1 MTTHHNFLERD
12 IITVNFDPSVRTEI
26 KKRRPAIVIS
36 KNGYNK
42 GHSQVI
48 VCPITSTTKD
58 SFFFGSID
66 CPVIQDIL
74 KPGSKVNTSQVFTLD
89 VTPGSTRNPLK
100 IGQLVSKEFLNILQ
114 FVMLNFNHLTD

>member
-26 KKRRPAIVIS
+26 KKRRPAIVIN

-48 VCPITSTTKD
+48 ACPITSTTKD
-58 SFFFGSID
+58 SFFLVPLIA
-66 CPVIQDIL
+66 PVIQGIL
-74 KPGSKVNTSQVFTLD
+74 KPGSKVNTSQVFRCN
-89 VTPGSTRNPLK
+89 TRVNKKSFKNWSAGIKRIFEYFAVCYAKFQSP
-100 IGQLVSKEFLNILQ
+100 N
-114 FVMLNFNHLTD
+114 

>member
-1 MTTHHNFLERD
+1 M
-12 IITVNFDPSVRTEI
+12 
-26 KKRRPAIVIS
+26 
-36 KNGYNK
+36 
-42 GHSQVI
+42 I

-58 SFFFGSID
+58 SFFLVPLIA
-66 CPVIQDIL
+66 PVIQGIL

-89 VTPGSTRNPLK
+89 ITPGSTRNPLK

>member
-58 SFFFGSID
+58 SFFLVPLIA
-66 CPVIQDIL
+66 PVIQGIL

-100 IGQLVSKEFLNILQ
+100 IGQLVTKEFLNILQ

>member
-66 CPVIQDIL
+66 CPRYSRHF
-74 KPGSKVNTSQVFTLD
+74 KTW
-89 VTPGSTRNPLK
+89 
-100 IGQLVSKEFLNILQ
+100 
-114 FVMLNFNHLTD
+114 

>member
-12 IITVNFDPSVRTEI
+12 IITVNFDPSVGTEI

-58 SFFFGSID
+58 SFFLVPLIA
-66 CPVIQDIL
+66 PVIQGIL

-89 VTPGSTRNPLK
+89 VTPGSTRVYPFKTWKSTVKQGLEMFDK
-100 IGQLVSKEFLNILQ
+100 GV
-114 FVMLNFNHLTD
+114 